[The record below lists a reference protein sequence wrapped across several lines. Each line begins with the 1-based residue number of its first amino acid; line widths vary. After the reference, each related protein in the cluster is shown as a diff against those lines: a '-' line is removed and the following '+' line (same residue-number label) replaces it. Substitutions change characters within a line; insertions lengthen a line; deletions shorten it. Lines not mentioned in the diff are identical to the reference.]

1 MTGRTVSQLPGAA
14 DRPGRKL
21 LTQLRKD
28 ETKFR
33 KEGRKE
39 GRTKGT
45 KTGGIILI
53 TVTQAPSVH
62 TIIRF
67 F

>member
-1 MTGRTVSQLPGAA
+1 MTGRAVSQLPGAA

-33 KEGRKE
+33 KGGMKE
-39 GRTKGT
+39 GTE
-45 KTGGIILI
+45 TGGIILI
-53 TVTQAPSVH
+53 TGTRAPSGH
-62 TIIRF
+62 TIISF
-67 F
+67 